1 MASQT
6 ASLLHRM
13 LVFPR
18 WRTVS
23 TRNHGVRGRL
33 SPINDGRSQGGSEIR
48 KAGNGISRL
57 QSRRDGGVWGVSR
70 VRGVPWGRVEKPE
83 RFGMYCDF
91 SESCYFRQSA
101 RADLPACGSDPQQ
114 RGSAVHSHSLLIKQ
128 TLIHPY
134 CILQGGLDRERTP
147 RAQQDVGEGPHVAK
161 RSC

>member
-1 MASQT
+1 MANRFHPEPRGSRAIVPNQRW
-6 ASLLHRM
+6 AAPGRIGDPESREWGLSIAISKRRRGLGG
-13 LVFPR
+13 FPGHG
-18 WRTVS
+18 RTV
-23 TRNHGVRGRL
+23 
-33 SPINDGRSQGGSEIR
+33 E
-48 KAGNGISRL
+48 
-57 QSRRDGGVWGVSR
+57 RR
-70 VRGVPWGRVEKPE
+70 EKPQ